1 MAKFTY
7 TAIKDGQQLSGEME
21 AADAAA
27 VQRELS
33 GQGARVLRVERKDG
47 GPGEDLRV
55 KGKSQSLFGKRIS
68 YKQITSFT
76 RQFATLL
83 GSSLPLVRAL
93 SFLRDQNEGTL
104 LGEVIG
110 TINSRVREG
119 MPLSRALA
127 EYPKYFDILY
137 VSLVAAGETGG
148 MLDQAMDRLAFM
160 REAQEDLRSKVS
172 GAMIY
177 PAIMFIAMVGAIIT
191 MMLLVVPRFAQMFSS
206 MGQKLPIATR
216 LLIDIS
222 DSLQQTWWL
231 LPLFLL
237 IAIPSWKKIGSTPG
251 GRMQIDSTKLKVPAL
266 GPIVIQVSMARWCR
280 TLGTLIGSGVPLL
293 TALQSSAGVTGNVA
307 VSKVVEKATAEVRE
321 GSKLATPLK
330 ESGIIP
336 PYVTEMISMGEE
348 SGSLD
353 SMLGKIAEHYERE
366 VDQLVKNLTSLL
378 EPVMILV
385 MGAVVGFIVM
395 AILLPV
401 FQMQLMAG

>member
-1 MAKFTY
+1 MATFSY

-21 AADAAA
+21 AADISA
-27 VQRELS
+27 VQRELA
-33 GQGARVLRVERKDG
+33 GQGSRVLRVERKG
-47 GPGEDLRV
+47 SSAGEEGKAGS
-55 KGKSQSLFGKRIS
+55 KGQSLFGGRIS
-68 YKQITSFT
+68 YKQVTSFT

-93 SFLRDQNEGTL
+93 SFLQDQNAGTM
-104 LGEVIG
+104 LGEVI
-110 TINSRVREG
+110 TTVNSRVREG
-119 MPLSRALA
+119 MPLSRALS
-127 EYPKYFDILY
+127 EYPKHFDTLY
-137 VSLVAAGETGG
+137 ISLVAAGEAGG

-177 PAIMFIAMVGAIIT
+177 PVIMLVAMVGAITT

-216 LLIDIS
+216 ILIEIS
-222 DSLQQTWWL
+222 DVLQQTWWL
-231 LPLFLL
+231 MPLTL
-237 IAIPSWKKIGSTPG
+237 AIVIPAWKKIGSTAA
-251 GRMQIDSTKLKVPAL
+251 GRMRIDSGKLKIPGL
-266 GPIVIQVSMARWCR
+266 GPLVIQVSMARWCR
-280 TLGTLIGSGVPLL
+280 TLGTLIGSGVPLMS
-293 TALQSSAGVTGNVA
+293 ALQSSAGVTGNVA
-307 VSKVVEKATAEVRE
+307 VSKVVAQATSEVRE

-330 ESGIIP
+330 QSEVIP
-336 PYVTEMISMGEE
+336 AYVTEMISMGEE

-353 SMLGKIAEHYERE
+353 TMLGKIAEHYERE
-366 VDQLVKNLTSLL
+366 VDQLVKNLTSML

>member
-1 MAKFTY
+1 MATFTY
-7 TAIKDGQQLSGEME
+7 TALKDGKQLSGEME
-21 AADAAA
+21 AADVTA

-47 GPGEDLRV
+47 GPEEEQ
-55 KGKSQSLFGKRIS
+55 KGSVKSQSLFGKRIS
-68 YKQITSFT
+68 YKQVTSFT

-93 SFLRDQNEGTL
+93 SFLQDQNAGTV

-119 MPLSRALA
+119 MPLSRALS
-127 EYPKYFDILY
+127 EYPKHFDTLY

-148 MLDQAMDRLAFM
+148 MLDKAMDRLAFM

-206 MGQKLPIATR
+206 MGQKLPVATR
-216 LLIDIS
+216 VLIGIS
-222 DSLQQTWWL
+222 DTLQQTWWL
-231 LPLFLL
+231 FPLFLVVV
-237 IAIPSWKKIGSTPG
+237 IPAWKKIGSTPA
-251 GRMQIDSTKLKVPAL
+251 GRMRIDTAKLKLPAL

-280 TLGTLIGSGVPLL
+280 TLGTLIGSGVPFLS
-293 TALQSSAGVTGNVA
+293 ALQSSAGVTGNVA

-330 ESGIIP
+330 ESGVIP
-336 PYVTEMISMGEE
+336 AYVTEMISMGEE

-353 SMLGKIAEHYERE
+353 TMLGKIAEHYERE

>member
-1 MAKFTY
+1 MATFTY
-7 TAIKDGQQLSGEME
+7 TALKDGEQISGDME
-21 AADAAA
+21 SASASA

-33 GQGARVLRVERKDG
+33 GQGIRVLRVELKDSGTGEERKAS
-47 GPGEDLRV
+47 
-55 KGKSQSLFGKRIS
+55 GKSQSVFGKRIS
-68 YKQITSFT
+68 YRQITSFT

-93 SFLRDQNEGTL
+93 SFLKDQNEGTL
-104 LGEVIG
+104 LGDVIG
-110 TINSRVREG
+110 TVNSRVREG
-119 MPLSRALA
+119 MPLSRALS
-127 EYPKYFDILY
+127 EYPKYFDTLY
-137 VSLVAAGETGG
+137 VSLIAAGEAGG
-148 MLDQAMDRLAFM
+148 LLDQAMDRLAFM
-160 REAQEDLRSKVS
+160 REAQEDLRSKIS

-206 MGQKLPIATR
+206 MGQKLPVATR
-216 LLIDIS
+216 ILIGIS
-222 DSLQQTWWL
+222 DTLQQTWWL
-231 LPLFLL
+231 FPLFLV
-237 IAIPSWKKIGSTPG
+237 IVIPAWKKIGSTPA
-251 GRMQIDSTKLKVPAL
+251 GRISIDGAKIKLPAF

-280 TLGTLIGSGVPLL
+280 TLGTLLGSGVPLMS
-293 TALQSSAGVTGNVA
+293 ALESSAGVTGNVI
-307 VSKVVEKATAEVRE
+307 VSKVIEKATSEVRE

-336 PYVTEMISMGEE
+336 AYVTEMISMGEE

-353 SMLGKIAEHYERE
+353 TMLGKIAEHYERE

-378 EPVMILV
+378 EPVMILF